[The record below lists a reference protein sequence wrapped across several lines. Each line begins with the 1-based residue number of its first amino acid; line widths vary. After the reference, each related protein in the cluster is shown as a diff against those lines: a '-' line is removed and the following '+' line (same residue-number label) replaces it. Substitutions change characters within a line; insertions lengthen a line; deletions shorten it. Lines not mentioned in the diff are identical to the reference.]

1 MECVYINLD
10 EQTARRNSLESNFH
24 QTCPQG
30 WSIRRVAAVSVRDIE
45 DRDVQ
50 GTLRNTEKA
59 CFLSHVKALELGGTC
74 AGHVLIAEDDILF
87 GQESAPLIERA
98 VATVPDT
105 AWDVIFTD
113 ACITGVHAMIELFQL
128 RRTLTPENGFRLIN
142 LKGISFA
149 AATSYVVN
157 NDSKRKVRDLLLEHY
172 PLNTPL
178 DLFIRQKVN
187 ENALQACM
195 LFPFATS
202 LSGHADDSQI
212 QVGNGCVTD
221 LVWNSFRRAM
231 WVQRDL
237 EAVETTL
244 NAIQPRVYEKSAA
257 VFSRIIAAILSGNL
271 PPK

>member
-1 MECVYINLD
+1 M
-10 EQTARRNSLESNFH
+10 
-24 QTCPQG
+24 
-30 WSIRRVAAVSVRDIE
+30 
-45 DRDVQ
+45 
-50 GTLRNTEKA
+50 
-59 CFLSHVKALELGGTC
+59 
-74 AGHVLIAEDDILF
+74 
-87 GQESAPLIERA
+87 
-98 VATVPDT
+98 
-105 AWDVIFTD
+105 
-113 ACITGVHAMIELFQL
+113 
-128 RRTLTPENGFRLIN
+128 
-142 LKGISFA
+142 
-149 AATSYVVN
+149 VN